1 MRLLRLVLAA
11 IVVLMPNQAQLTFET
26 GIPGVNVVNLAMV
39 VALIAISLNRGGN
52 EALPRTGELTLPL
65 IALIATLVI
74 GFAIAANQQPANLRA
89 YAIDL
94 KEAVFYPLFYL
105 VFRRCRLD
113 LAATRQLVILTMVV
127 AAIAAVQAIRQG
139 LDYGMGAFQETRRA
153 SGPFGEDYR
162 MANLAG
168 AYYAMFLPVFVALAL
183 FLREQRF
190 WRFAAIAGSA
200 ILAFAIMVTYSRQSY
215 LIALVCIALLLAR
228 RSMLLAL
235 LVGLSMWSMV
245 DRLPDSVTE
254 RVVETRQADKVGEAK
269 LDVSTSSR
277 FDIWK
282 GALQMWADR
291 PMGVGL
297 GRFPEEIGHYAT
309 AYRNY
314 DAHNFYIRLLAECGP
329 LALLALGWLLWR
341 LARLA
346 LIVRRAAAGNG
357 TEALGLGAGFAVC
370 ALAMVMTN
378 LYGSRFLEGSVMGG
392 FWILCGLMERYAA
405 LQAREATRRTIEP
418 DIGRLAADF
427 GSRFPLTAR
436 IFPGRGAGAGQDSSR
451 GG

>member
-1 MRLLRLVLAA
+1 MLILRLILAA
-11 IVVLMPNQAQLTFET
+11 IVVLMPNLAQIRFDT
-26 GIPGVNVVNLAMV
+26 GIQGMNLANLAMV
-39 VALIAISLNRGGN
+39 VALIAITLTRGGN
-52 EALPRTGELTLPL
+52 ETLPRTGELTPPL
-65 IALIATLVI
+65 VALAATLAI
-74 GFAIAANQQPANLRA
+74 GFAIAVDQQPANLRE

-105 VFRRCRLD
+105 VFRRCRLN
-113 LAATRQLVILTMVV
+113 LAGTRQLVILTMAVV
-127 AAIAAVQAIRQG
+127 AVAGVQAIRQG
-139 LDYGMGAFQETRRA
+139 LDYGLGAFRESHRA
-153 SGPFGEDYR
+153 SGPFGDDYR

-168 AYYAMFLPVFVALAL
+168 AYYAMFLPIFVALAL

-190 WRFAAIAGSA
+190 WRLAAVAGAA

-228 RSMLLAL
+228 RNLLLAL
-235 LVGLSMWSMV
+235 LVGISMWSMV

-254 RVVETRQADKVGEAK
+254 RVVETRQADGVGAPK

-282 GALQMWADR
+282 GALQMWADH

-297 GRFPEEIGHYAT
+297 GRFQEEIGEYAT

-346 LIVRRAAAGNG
+346 LLVRRAAVGNG

-378 LYGSRFLEGSVMGG
+378 LYGSRFLEGTVMGS
-392 FWILCGLMERYAA
+392 FWILCGLMERLAT
-405 LQAREATRRTIEP
+405 LQARAAARQPEGTRIAPPAT
-418 DIGRLAADF
+418 DF
-427 GSRFPLTAR
+427 GTRFPLAAR
-436 IFPGRGAGAGQDSSR
+436 ALPGRAGGTGQDRPPRS
-451 GG
+451 